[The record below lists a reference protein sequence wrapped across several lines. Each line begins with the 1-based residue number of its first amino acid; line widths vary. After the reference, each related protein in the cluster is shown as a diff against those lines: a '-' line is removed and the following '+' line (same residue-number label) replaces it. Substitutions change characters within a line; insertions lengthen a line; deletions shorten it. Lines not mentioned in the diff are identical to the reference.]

1 MILELPRRRDCY
13 VEFSEGKVVL
23 RSNDGAMLRLRYTA
37 GLFDVLRSCA
47 SRCLVLSRQLLPRA
61 QAASF
66 TSDKY
71 KDRKKDHQ
79 KGNPMELPQTLEAL
93 HHHLGLLIGLLQQEQ
108 ELLLHTPVPAEE
120 DSLRRLRLEQDK
132 QSHFR
137 AIEGLENQCKDLRR
151 TLGSAAPEELPL
163 WKEVRDLTDQA
174 LRLHQLNSTLIRQGL
189 VHEQCV
195 LNNVR
200 QLGSTSPTALAGLT
214 TTQVAPAA
222 EAPSAATT
230 SSSPRKSRRRKVAD
244 DSRVH

>member
-1 MILELPRRRDCY
+1 
-13 VEFSEGKVVL
+13 
-23 RSNDGAMLRLRYTA
+23 
-37 GLFDVLRSCA
+37 
-47 SRCLVLSRQLLPRA
+47 
-61 QAASF
+61 
-66 TSDKY
+66 
-71 KDRKKDHQ
+71 
-79 KGNPMELPQTLEAL
+79 MELPQTLEAL

-200 QLGSTSPTALAGLT
+200 QLGSTSPTALAGLSQRRWLLQPKHLQPLPPVHHHASRAAARWRT
-214 TTQVAPAA
+214 IVACIEP
-222 EAPSAATT
+222 P
-230 SSSPRKSRRRKVAD
+230 
-244 DSRVH
+244 